1 MATKRKVDAEF
12 DRVPPYSED
21 AERAVLGAMLL
32 NPDTVGNAIEVLQ
45 GQASDLF
52 YFPAHAHIYDAMLE
66 LYREGR
72 PVDALVL
79 REKLLAMGRLEDIG
93 GLAYIADLSSVVPTS
108 ANIDHYAR
116 IVLDKS
122 VLRKLISSCT
132 HIVAQAFD
140 APDDVATLLDRAE
153 GSLFQIAEQRQVNPV
168 QSIDVLLKESV
179 DRIEQNLKNHS
190 AITGV
195 ASGLDKLDEL
205 TAGFQPSDMVI
216 LAARPSV
223 GKTAFA
229 LNVARHA
236 AVENKQGVLIFSL
249 EMSKSQLVQRLL
261 CMQGRVNSQRLR
273 TGFLATEEFRKIQ
286 HAAGELHG
294 APIHID
300 DTPGITVMELRAK
313 SRRHAARNS
322 LGLIIVD
329 YLQLMSGTGRSE
341 SRQTEIAEISRAIKG
356 IARELRVP
364 VLALSQLSREAEKD
378 DVGRPK
384 LSHLRESGAIE
395 QDADV
400 VLMLYRPKME
410 FQPGMDAL
418 PVNLDLAKQRN
429 GPTGEVNLIFHRN
442 HQRFDILAQ
451 GAPGQA
457 AAAAPDYPG
466 GYSPEYGDD
475 EAPF

>member
-45 GQASDLF
+45 GQPTDLF
-52 YFPAHAHIYDAMLE
+52 YFPAHAHIYEAMLQ

-72 PVDALVL
+72 PIDALVL

-122 VLRKLISSCT
+122 VLRRLISSCT
-132 HIVAQAFD
+132 NIVAQAFD
-140 APDDVATLLDRAE
+140 APDDVAKLLDKAE
-153 GSLFQIAEQRQVNPV
+153 GTLFQIAEQRQINPIEP
-168 QSIDVLLKESV
+168 IDALLRESV
-179 DRIEQNLKNHS
+179 NRIEQNLKNHS
-190 AITGV
+190 AITGL

-205 TAGFQPSDMVI
+205 TAGFQPSDMVV

-236 AVENKQGVLIFSL
+236 AVDNRQGVLIFSL

-261 CMQGRVNSQRLR
+261 CMQGRVNSMRLR
-273 TGFLATEEFRKIQ
+273 TGFLASDEFKKIQ
-286 HAAGELHG
+286 AAAGDLHG

-313 SRRHAARNS
+313 ARRHAMRNPC
-322 LGLIIVD
+322 GLIIVD

-341 SRQTEIAEISRAIKG
+341 SRQNEIAEISRAIKG
-356 IARELRVP
+356 IARELRLP
-364 VLALSQLSREAEKD
+364 ILALSQLSREAEKD
-378 DVGRPK
+378 DIGRPK

-429 GPTGEVNLIFHRN
+429 GPTGEINLIFHRN

-451 GAPGQA
+451 AGPGQA
-457 AAAAPDYPG
+457 PAPAPDYPG
-466 GYSPEYGDD
+466 GYTPDYGDD

>member
-1 MATKRKVDAEF
+1 MATKRKTDAEF

-32 NPDTVGNAIEVLQ
+32 NPDTVGNAIEILQ
-45 GQASDLF
+45 GQPSDLF
-52 YFPAHAHIYDAMLE
+52 YFPAHAHIYEAMIH

-72 PVDALVL
+72 PLDALVL
-79 REKLLAMGRLEDIG
+79 KERLLAAGRLEDIG

-122 VLRKLISSCT
+122 LLRRLISSCT
-132 HIVAQAFD
+132 HIVAQAFE
-140 APDDVATLLDRAE
+140 APEDVAKLLDKAE
-153 GSLFQIAEQRQVNPV
+153 GSLFQIAEQRQVNPIEP
-168 QSIDVLLKESV
+168 IDVLLKESV
-179 DRIEQNLKNHS
+179 DRIETNIKAHS
-190 AITGV
+190 AVTGL
-195 ASGLDKLDEL
+195 ATGIDKLDEL
-205 TAGFQPSDMVI
+205 TAGFQPSDMVV

-236 AVENKQGVLIFSL
+236 AVENRKGVLIFSL

-261 CMQGRVNSQRLR
+261 CMQGKVNSMRLR
-273 TGFLATEEFRKIQ
+273 TGFLAADEFRKIQ

-313 SRRHAARNS
+313 ARRHAARHEC
-322 LGLIIVD
+322 GLIIVD

-356 IARELRVP
+356 IARELRLP

-378 DVGRPK
+378 DTGRPK

-429 GPTGEVNLIFHRN
+429 GPTGEVSLLFERN
-442 HQRFDILAQ
+442 HQRFSVLME
-451 GAPGQA
+451 PGKGRPA
-457 AAAAPDYPG
+457 AAEPEHPG
-466 GYSPEYGDD
+466 GYAPDYGDD
-475 EAPF
+475 ESPF